1 MFANQDSLTR
11 WFDLICHFWETLK
24 THDQFESFRWFDS
37 FFSSVNLLI
46 EAILRRF
53 CRFLVVEVDDSH
65 CYFVDVKRVLNRIR
79 TSELLTDN
87 ALTTK
92 KTIVLRHL
100 ESAALSCSIATK
112 APISVALDRNERYTR
127 ISLPK
132 SRPILRVSPSFPRVR
147 ACARFPSVLCPSIRV
162 STPKGVEEEQGYR
175 ARAFS
180 LLGLANGRTA
190 TYGPA

>member
-1 MFANQDSLTR
+1 MHSQ
-11 WFDLICHFWETLK
+11 
-24 THDQFESFRWFDS
+24 Q
-37 FFSSVNLLI
+37 
-46 EAILRRF
+46 RRP
-53 CRFLVVEVDDSH
+53 
-65 CYFVDVKRVLNRIR
+65 VLC
-79 TSELLTDN
+79 
-87 ALTTK
+87 
-92 KTIVLRHL
+92 HL

-175 ARAFS
+175 ARARVLPS
-180 LLGLANGRTA
+180 RPCKR
-190 TYGPA
+190 TYGHVRPRVAQNAVGRRRRYVDFYRVAALMMP